1 MNSKAWWMSK
11 TLWVNALAG
20 LAMIIQALQG
30 APWFSPEAQAGAL
43 AVINVLLRLITG
55 QPLSTKPGAGVIGL
69 VLAVVL
75 VSGCADM
82 TAAQKRQATL
92 IGMEVLAAGVAGMP
106 GTDPTAAYWSK
117 YAAGVL
123 EKGNAANP
131 TVGP

>member
-69 VLAVVL
+69 ILAAAL
-75 VSGCADM
+75 LSGCTTTQQGQTM
-82 TAAQKRQATL
+82 
-92 IGMEVLAAGVAGMP
+92 GVLKALSTVPMPPGVA
-106 GTDPTAAYWSK
+106 DPQVEAWRQWGSSIVQTYD
-117 YAAGVL
+117 
-123 EKGNAANP
+123 AANP
-131 TVGP
+131 QPAATQ